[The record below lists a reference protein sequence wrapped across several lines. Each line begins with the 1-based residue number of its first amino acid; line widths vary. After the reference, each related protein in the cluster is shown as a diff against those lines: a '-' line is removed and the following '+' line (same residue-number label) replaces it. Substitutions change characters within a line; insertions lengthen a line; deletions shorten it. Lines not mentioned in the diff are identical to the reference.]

1 MSKNTNKAKSQSN
14 KAAKKQGF
22 FSRFEQVVSFETVF
36 RDGLPVKFLPYILFY
51 TAICIF
57 YIGHTHYVDKTIL
70 KINRLEQEVEDLR
83 ADFQTSQAEYKIQSK
98 QSEVAKRVKALK
110 LKESDEP
117 PYKIEL
123 TEK

>member
-1 MSKNTNKAKSQSN
+1 MSKNTNKVKSQSN
-14 KAAKKQGF
+14 KTVKKQGF